1 MSEGANIR
9 RERVERL
16 LEELR
21 YEITRGMMDGDL
33 DETMG
38 FRFYVPIS
46 KAIPDGV
53 VFCELRTRPLP
64 RHMME
69 FQHMEPRLKLVK
81 DTPTP

>member
-1 MSEGANIR
+1 MSETPNVR

-16 LEELR
+16 LQDLQ
-21 YEITRGMMDGDL
+21 YEITRGMMEGDL

-53 VFCELRTRPLP
+53 VFCELRTRPVP
-64 RHMME
+64 RYEMSYRDI
-69 FQHMEPRLKLVK
+69 EPRLRLVK
-81 DTPTP
+81 GGPTP